1 MKKLM
6 TIMMAIVIAVTSFNV
21 APVQR
26 ASAEETGERVLY
38 TTDWSNGNGTR
49 AIVSADEKTVN
60 YYGVKFATDKQDEKQ
75 DEKPDTNIVIGK
87 DGFAFVTTIISKNE
101 KYKIIE
107 NNDYRFKLENEYGW
121 VYLMDDTHF
130 LTKISDGDGTN
141 VADWKKTMGEDG
153 TGIGYW
159 KEGELEEADVVE
171 KMAKGQKFSFTLMGV
186 EDYARRYNGAK
197 PVINWTSS
205 DPSVASVD
213 NNGVVKSKK
222 YGTTTITAQFNT
234 EEPTTVKIKVVKNV
248 YKAGLKSSSSTVTPT
263 SGGLE
268 YMTITSMKFDKKGN
282 LVCVYKKRGFYKLS
296 KSAAKATYTTNH
308 LMKIVSETGKIV
320 FNDTIV
326 MKHEPAK
333 NYTKTFVIK
342 KKELKRT
349 NFDLTR
355 SHAQIY

>member
-6 TIMMAIVIAVTSFNV
+6 TIMMAIVIAVTSFNL
-21 APVQR
+21 APVQT
-26 ASAEETGERVLY
+26 ASAEEAGERVLY
-38 TTDWSNGNGTR
+38 TTDWNNGVGTR
-49 AIVSADEKTVN
+49 AIVSSDGKTVN
-60 YYGVKFATDKQDEKQ
+60 YYRVELETGKQN
-75 DEKPDTNIVIGK
+75 EKPDSYLVIGD
-87 DGFAFVTTIISKNE
+87 DGFATLTTMCFVE
-101 KYKIIE
+101 RYKIIE

-121 VYLMDDTHF
+121 VYLMDDTHY

-141 VADWKKTMGEDG
+141 VADWKKTMDACDTE
-153 TGIGYW
+153 IGYW
-159 KEGELEEADVVE
+159 KDGELEEADVVE
-171 KMAKGQKFSFTLMGV
+171 KMAKGQKFAFTLMGV

-263 SGGLE
+263 SGGRE
-268 YMTITSMKFDKKGN
+268 YKTITSMKFDKKGN

-296 KSAAKATYTTNH
+296 KSAAKATYTERHPMTI
-308 LMKIVSETGKIV
+308 MSETGKIV
-320 FNDTIV
+320 FDDTIV
-326 MKHEPAK
+326 MRHEPAK

-342 KKELKRT
+342 KKNLKRT

-355 SHAQIY
+355 SYAQIY